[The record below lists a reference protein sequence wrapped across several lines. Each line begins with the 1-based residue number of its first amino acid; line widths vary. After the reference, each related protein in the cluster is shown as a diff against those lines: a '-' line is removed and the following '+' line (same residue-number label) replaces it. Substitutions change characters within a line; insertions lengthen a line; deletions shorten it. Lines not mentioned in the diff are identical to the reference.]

1 MSHGRRLGMID
12 RHHPRLSIVN
22 QCSLMGVSRSSFY
35 YASQGESA
43 KNLAWMR
50 RLDEQFLKTPRYGSR
65 QMARHFRRQGMKIG
79 RHRIRR
85 LMRKM
90 GLAAIYQAPKT
101 SKPHPE
107 HKIYPYLLRKVS
119 IEKPGHVWCADITYI
134 PMRNGFLYLVAIMD
148 SASRKVLSWRLS
160 NSMDSSF

>member
-1 MSHGRRLGMID
+1 
-12 RHHPRLSIVN
+12 
-22 QCSLMGVSRSSFY
+22 
-35 YASQGESA
+35 
-43 KNLAWMR
+43 
-50 RLDEQFLKTPRYGSR
+50 
-65 QMARHFRRQGMKIG
+65 
-79 RHRIRR
+79 
-85 LMRKM
+85 MRKM